1 MKVCIKHLCLCP
13 RGLCTDI
20 IPNLYPLHTPPFQFD
35 QGGLTLNAMHYSAN
49 NSDEVKDAY
58 IEYYTE
64 VAKLLGA
71 DGAKARDVAEQV
83 WDLETQLAEVGINQE
98 R

>member
-1 MKVCIKHLCLCP
+1 MYEQISFLTFH
-13 RGLCTDI
+13 
-20 IPNLYPLHTPPFQFD
+20 IPPPPQFD

-71 DGAKARDVAEQV
+71 DVAKARDVAEQV
-83 WDLETQLAEVGINQE
+83 WDLEKQLAEVGINQE
-98 R
+98 A